1 MTDEQQKLLEL
12 LDDLT
17 IAMFTTVDTDG
28 TLTSRPMARQQ
39 VEPSAQM
46 WFITAR
52 DSRQVAHLAV
62 RPRVGV
68 TFSSS
73 STWVSLSGTAAVV
86 DDRAK
91 LDELWNTFA
100 EAWMPEGPED
110 PNVVLIR
117 VDLDGGEYWDT
128 PGGRVASLLSF
139 AKAKVTGKPY
149 DGADNERVDLSST
162 AEPGRRT
169 T

>member
-1 MTDEQQKLLEL
+1 MTDGHEKQLLDL

-17 IAMFTTVDTDG
+17 IAMFTTVDADG
-28 TLTSRPMARQQ
+28 TLTSRPMARQE
-39 VEPSAQM
+39 VDPTAEM

-52 DSRQVAHLAV
+52 DSRQVAHITAQ
-62 RPRVGV
+62 PHVGI
-68 TFSSS
+68 TFSSP
-73 STWVSLSGTAAVV
+73 STWVSLQGTATVV

-91 LDELWNTFA
+91 LEERWNTFA

-117 VDLDGGEYWDT
+117 VDLEGGEYWDT

-139 AKAKVTGKPY
+139 AKAKITGKPY
-149 DGADNERVDLSST
+149 DGADNERVDLT
-162 AEPGRRT
+162 
-169 T
+169 

>member
-1 MTDEQQKLLEL
+1 MPDDRKQLLEL

-17 IAMFTTVDTDG
+17 IAMFTTVDADG

-39 VEPSAQM
+39 VEPNAQM

-52 DSRQVAHLAV
+52 DSRQIAHISA
-62 RPRVGV
+62 RPRVGI

-73 STWVSLSGTAAVV
+73 STWVALSGTAEVV

-91 LDELWNTFA
+91 LNELWNTFA
-100 EAWMPEGPED
+100 EAWMPEGPDD

-139 AKAKVTGKPY
+139 AKAKLTGSAY
-149 DGADNERVDLSST
+149 EGAENERVDL
-162 AEPGRRT
+162 
-169 T
+169 